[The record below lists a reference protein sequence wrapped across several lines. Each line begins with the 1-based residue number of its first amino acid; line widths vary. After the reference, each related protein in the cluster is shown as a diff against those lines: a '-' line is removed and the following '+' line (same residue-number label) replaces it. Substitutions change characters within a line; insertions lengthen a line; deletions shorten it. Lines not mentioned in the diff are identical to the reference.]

1 MIQVMKDSRSRWQL
15 LMGQARIV
23 WGLFTN
29 DKWLELEGR
38 NQRRTSLMMSTT
50 AFAQTDFASRQ
61 PINSGIFRPR
71 GV

>member
-1 MIQVMKDSRSRWQL
+1 MIQVMKDSRSRWQP
-15 LMGQARIV
+15 LMGKARIF

-38 NQRRTSLMMSTT
+38 HQRRTSLMMPTNG
-50 AFAQTDFASRQ
+50 FAQSDFASRQ
-61 PINSGIFRPR
+61 PISSGFFREK